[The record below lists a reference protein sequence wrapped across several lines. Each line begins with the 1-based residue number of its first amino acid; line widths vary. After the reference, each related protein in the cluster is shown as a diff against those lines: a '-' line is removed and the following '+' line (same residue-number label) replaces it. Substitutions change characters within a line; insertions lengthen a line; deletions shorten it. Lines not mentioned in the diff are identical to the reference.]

1 MYIGRYPL
9 ICMLMTMR
17 REIWGWN
24 GRNLKIKNHPQK
36 SANKCLCT
44 ISIRYYITMIDLS
57 VLIRFWLPLWY
68 LQTLFL
74 YQSCMLK
81 TCSPLKCTETYT
93 SKFHFN
99 LRKKYTLYILCLV
112 LVNCLTDVQ
121 SQESKFIHNTSSTWY
136 TGMMFDT
143 GKKRAYSMIIDT
155 VDKWEATAILHVQ
168 NFHQI
173 MKTPFFVLHYGL
185 VYGV

>member
-1 MYIGRYPL
+1 
-9 ICMLMTMR
+9 
-17 REIWGWN
+17 
-24 GRNLKIKNHPQK
+24 
-36 SANKCLCT
+36 
-44 ISIRYYITMIDLS
+44 
-57 VLIRFWLPLWY
+57 
-68 LQTLFL
+68 
-74 YQSCMLK
+74 MLK

-93 SKFHFN
+93 SKFYFN

-155 VDKWEATAILHVQ
+155 VDK
-168 NFHQI
+168 
-173 MKTPFFVLHYGL
+173 
-185 VYGV
+185 